1 MFHGPIKIT
10 GGIGL
15 ANHKSA
21 VKRHRQSEKRRQ
33 RNASTKSNLKTAI
46 KKVSETAAAGK
57 ADEAQAGLKK
67 AISLLDK
74 AVTKKVLHRNNAS
87 RKISRLAKAAGATQP
102 K

>member
-1 MFHGPIKIT
+1 
-10 GGIGL
+10 L

-46 KKVSETAAAGK
+46 KRVAEAAGSGK
-57 ADEAQAGLKK
+57 AEEAQAGLKK
-67 AISLLDK
+67 AVSLLDK
-74 AVTKKVLHRNNAS
+74 AVTRKVLHRNNAS
-87 RKISRLAKAAGATQP
+87 RKISRLAKAAGAAQS